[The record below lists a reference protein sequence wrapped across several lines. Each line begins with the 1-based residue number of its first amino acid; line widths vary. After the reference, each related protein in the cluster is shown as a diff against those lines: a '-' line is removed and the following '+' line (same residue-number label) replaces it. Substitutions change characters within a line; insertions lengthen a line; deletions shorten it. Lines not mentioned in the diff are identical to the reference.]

1 MHNPRTVFDRA
12 SQFNAADVSGVMT
25 EPPVAKRDLAVLMPK
40 VDADGNA
47 VDGVRS
53 VTLQAPLGTYLG
65 WNYRA
70 AGFGEGDLCDNT
82 GGFIPFAASK
92 AERLASGDPR
102 LSLEERY
109 GTHDGYVATVRKAAD
124 ALVAER
130 LMLPEDVAGAV
141 AIAQGSKV
149 LR

>member
-1 MHNPRTVFDRA
+1 MHNPRAVFDRGP
-12 SQFNAADVSGVMT
+12 QFNAADISGVMT
-25 EPPVAKRDLAVLMPK
+25 EPPVTKRDLMVLMPK
-40 VDADGNA
+40 VDADGNSI
-47 VDGVRS
+47 DGVRP

-82 GGFIPFAASK
+82 GGFIPFAATK

-109 GTHDGYVATVRKAAD
+109 GTHDGYVAAVRKAAD

-141 AIAQGSKV
+141 AIAQASKN
-149 LR
+149 LQ